1 MDEHIREIIDE
12 ETYEH
17 LNETMPRIMGEL
29 AEFHELAAKLA
40 GKAHRRTQAVTK
52 HMMFCETC
60 LNRQMQLGLLM
71 PIEDF
76 YEQGQMMGLGR
87 LPKVHYMVN

>member
-12 ETYEH
+12 AIYEH
-17 LNETMPRIMGEL
+17 LSEELPRTMGEL
-29 AEFHELAAKLA
+29 NEFHELAGKLA
-40 GKAHRRTQAVTK
+40 GKVHRRTQAVKK

-60 LNRQMQLGLLM
+60 INRQMQLGLLM
-71 PIEDF
+71 PIEEF